1 MRRNRRRSSNMRSF
15 IIMYKVLTVVKTR
28 DGRLLAELSKYSKI
42 IFLRHPLNT
51 CLRLATSMIE
61 GEKAGHDHDRLSQAR
76 RGMHRDRADRAHA
89 FPTHHAAAH
98 CRDVD
103 ESGPRRRRQSVVD
116 RNSGISRDYE
126 LELTAR
132 ANGR

>member
-1 MRRNRRRSSNMRSF
+1 MAGYWLNNQSIHELYF
-15 IIMYKVLTVVKTR
+15 FVTIEY
-28 DGRLLAELSKYSKI
+28 LLAARYVDD
-42 IFLRHPLNT
+42 R
-51 CLRLATSMIE
+51 

-103 ESGPRRRRQSVVD
+103 ESGPRRGRQSVAD
-116 RNSGISRDYE
+116 RGSGSGRGHE
-126 LELTAR
+126 PELTAR
-132 ANGR
+132 RERPTCR